1 MVLQTV
7 QYTQYALLAH
17 RIVAAAVH
25 VIKIVVMDAPALL
38 MALVSVTSVLLVAWV
53 GRLHGT

>member
-7 QYTQYALLAH
+7 QYTQYALLDH
-17 RIVAAAVH
+17 QTVAAAVH

-38 MALVSVTSVLLVAWV
+38 MALVSATSVLLVAWADQ
-53 GRLHGT
+53 LHGT

>member
-1 MVLQTV
+1 MAQHTPCVPLV
-7 QYTQYALLAH
+7 H

-38 MALVSVTSVLLVAWV
+38 MALVSATSVPSVAWADQ
-53 GRLHGT
+53 LHGT